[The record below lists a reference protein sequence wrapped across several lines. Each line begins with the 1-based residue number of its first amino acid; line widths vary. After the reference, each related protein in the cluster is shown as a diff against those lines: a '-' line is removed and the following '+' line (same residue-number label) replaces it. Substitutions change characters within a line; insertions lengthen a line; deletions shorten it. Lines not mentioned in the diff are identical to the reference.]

1 VSAEK
6 TFVLVGHCWA
16 DRMSLKSAIRRA
28 VPGAVIAGAHD
39 MSALRE
45 HLDSGAVLLVNRVL
59 DGRFDADDGVE
70 LIRELNAGDDPPR
83 ALLVSNHTDAQADAV
98 AAGARPG
105 FGKTQL
111 HDDLTVRRLR
121 EVAES

>member
-28 VPGAVIAGAHD
+28 VPGAVIASAHD
-39 MSALRE
+39 LSALRR

-59 DGRFDADDGVE
+59 DGRFDAGDGVE
-70 LIRELNAGDDPPR
+70 LIRRLNAGDDPPR
-83 ALLVSNHTDAQADAV
+83 ALLVSNHADAQTEAV

-105 FGKTQL
+105 FGKAQL
-111 HDDLTVRRLR
+111 HDDVTVRRLR
-121 EVAES
+121 EVAGS

>member
-28 VPGAVIAGAHD
+28 VPGAVIASAHD
-39 MSALRE
+39 LSALR
-45 HLDSGAVLLVNRVL
+45 AVLLVNRVL
-59 DGRFDADDGVE
+59 DGRFDAGDGVE
-70 LIRELNAGDDPPR
+70 LIRRLNAGDDPPR
-83 ALLVSNHTDAQADAV
+83 ALLVSNHADAQTEAV

-105 FGKTQL
+105 FGKAQL
-111 HDDLTVRRLR
+111 HDDVTVRRLR
-121 EVAES
+121 EVAGS

>member
-1 VSAEK
+1 MSAEK

-28 VPGAVIAGAHD
+28 VPGAVIARVHD

-59 DGRFDADDGVE
+59 GGRFEAGDGVE
-70 LIRELNAGDDPPR
+70 LIRKLNAGDDPPR
-83 ALLVSNHTDAQADAV
+83 ALLVSDHADAQADAV

-105 FGKTQL
+105 FGKAQL

-121 EVAES
+121 EAAGS